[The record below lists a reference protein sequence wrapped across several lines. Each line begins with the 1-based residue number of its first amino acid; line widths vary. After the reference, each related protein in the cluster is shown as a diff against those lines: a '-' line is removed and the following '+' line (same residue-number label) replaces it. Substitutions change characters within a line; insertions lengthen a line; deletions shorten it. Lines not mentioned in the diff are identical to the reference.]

1 MKGQA
6 YGSAGF
12 QSQSSEDKEPKL
24 MRITY
29 TMDDGNPR
37 SFDRGNTKE
46 SREFAARFIQQR
58 VRCRYTPQS
67 KQRAKDFARSQA

>member
-1 MKGQA
+1 
-6 YGSAGF
+6 
-12 QSQSSEDKEPKL
+12 

-46 SREFAARFIQQR
+46 SREFASRFIQQR

-67 KQRAKDFARSQA
+67 KQRAKDFARNQA